1 MGGVLTAKK
10 AMGPGGKAK
19 RANRLLTKSRTK
31 MDDAVTLYNKG
42 KTNKESSSATAQ
54 EFGQGQQARSEGKE
68 RRAIKT
74 KTRAANVAKRK
85 GLTYKGDAA
94 TGQFYV
100 KAAGGS
106 YKKAKKSD
114 VVKYAAGG
122 AKPNSGAVKMAK
134 EILKKAGKTV
144 VSAAY
149 GKKVIRK
156 KK

>member
-1 MGGVLTAKK
+1 MYGGPKK
-10 AMGPGGKAK
+10 TMGPGGKAK
-19 RANRLLTKSRTK
+19 RANKVLKKSRTK
-31 MDDAVTLYNKG
+31 MDNAVTLYNKG

-54 EFGQGQQARSEGKE
+54 EFGQDQQIRSKGKENKAIKLKTRSEK
-68 RRAIKT
+68 I
-74 KTRAANVAKRK
+74 AKRK

-122 AKPNSGAVKMAK
+122 AKPNSGAVNMAK
-134 EILKKAGKTV
+134 GIIKKAGMKV